1 MQDAQRAFMFQPES
15 FEDAG
20 AVEPE
25 IHIGSSVFFKSSR
38 TLRKCVPCLEPS
50 SADRETAGGC
60 GNSLP
65 ESLRPLSVW
74 VRTADDLSDNML
86 RDVKPPQRIL
96 EPCET
101 LAMDPKPQLSLL
113 VPSPRKPD
121 DQLSVPDDVPSFEQK
136 FSSDPSDGPD
146 VAEVEMEWES
156 QKAKSARPSFHQW
169 EVDPS
174 RPKSAS
180 SPPDRYMHELHVQEI
195 KGFLKDVTKR
205 PELLNVK
212 VIIKRCR
219 QEAKQQQQ
227 QQYQQ
232 QSASLTEMRE
242 HSAPSAPP
250 TAHSW
255 PLSAFGS
262 KHKKTT

>member
-1 MQDAQRAFMFQPES
+1 
-15 FEDAG
+15 
-20 AVEPE
+20 
-25 IHIGSSVFFKSSR
+25 
-38 TLRKCVPCLEPS
+38 
-50 SADRETAGGC
+50 
-60 GNSLP
+60 
-65 ESLRPLSVW
+65 
-74 VRTADDLSDNML
+74 ML

-121 DQLSVPDDVPSFEQK
+121 DQLSVQDDVPSFEQK
-136 FSSDPSDGPD
+136 FSSDPSDGPG

-156 QKAKSARPSFHQW
+156 QKAKSVRPSFHQW

-180 SPPDRYMHELHVQEI
+180 SPPDRYMHELHVHEI
-195 KGFLKDVTKR
+195 KGFLKDVTKS

-212 VIIKRCR
+212 VILKRCR
-219 QEAKQQQQ
+219 QEAKEQQR
-227 QQYQQ
+227 YQQ
-232 QSASLTEMRE
+232 QSASMMERRK
-242 HSAPSAPP
+242 HSAPHAPP

-255 PLSAFGS
+255 PLSAFGI
-262 KHKKTT
+262 KHTKTTC